1 MAVVYKKYLPKDK
14 VIQLMI
20 DELTMYGEMVI
31 KEAFETANFNK
42 KRTQNLRDSYA
53 SAVFYEGKMVNGT
66 MRTLGSPLALV
77 DKTWYGRKIRGRN
90 EATRFLRHDYKP
102 TGHGLSLVAIAAMPY
117 REVLELKYKYR
128 VISGANWMMRSLA
141 HTFSSKFGV
150 RRHGITIS
158 NINV

>member
-1 MAVVYKKYLPKDK
+1 MAVIYKKNLIKDRVMK
-14 VIQLMI
+14 LMV

-66 MRTLGSPLALV
+66 LKTLGSPLALV
-77 DKTWYGRKIRGRN
+77 DKTWYGRKVRGRN
-90 EATRFLRHDYKP
+90 EATRFLRNDYKP
-102 TGHGLSLVAIAAMPY
+102 TGRGLSLVAIAAMPY

-150 RRHGITIS
+150 RRNGITIS
-158 NINV
+158 NIEV

>member
-1 MAVVYKKYLPKDK
+1 MEIYKKNLIKDRVMK
-14 VIQLMI
+14 LMV

-42 KRTQNLRDSYA
+42 KKTQNLRDSYA
-53 SAVFYEGKMVNGT
+53 SAVFYEGKMINGT
-66 MRTLGSPLALV
+66 LRTLGSPLALV
-77 DKTWYGRKIRGRN
+77 DKTWYGRKVRGRN
-90 EATRFLRHDYKP
+90 EATRFLRNDYRP
-102 TGHGLSLVAIAAMPY
+102 TGRGLSLVAIAAMPY

-141 HTFSSKFGV
+141 NTFSSKFGV

-158 NINV
+158 NIEV

>member
-1 MAVVYKKYLPKDK
+1 MAVLFKKYLPKDK
-14 VIQLMI
+14 ALKLMI

-31 KEAFETANFNK
+31 QEAFKTANFNK

-77 DKTWYGRKIRGRN
+77 DKKWHGRKVRGRN
-90 EATRFLRHDYKP
+90 EATRFLRNDYKP

-117 REVLELKYKYR
+117 REVLELRYKYR

-141 HTFSSKFGV
+141 HTFSTKFGV

>member
-1 MAVVYKKYLPKDK
+1 MAVLFKKYLPKDK
-14 VIQLMI
+14 ALKLMI
-20 DELTMYGEMVI
+20 EELTMYGEMVI
-31 KEAFETANFNK
+31 QEAFKTANFNK
-42 KRTQNLRDSYA
+42 NRTQNLRDSYA
-53 SAVFYEGKMVNGT
+53 SAVFYNGKMVNGT

-77 DKTWYGRKIRGRN
+77 DKTWYGRKVRGRN
-90 EATRFLRHDYKP
+90 EATRFLKHDYKP
-102 TGHGLSLVAIAAMPY
+102 TSKGLSMVAIAAMPY
-117 REVLELKYKYR
+117 REVLELRYKYR

>member
-1 MAVVYKKYLPKDK
+1 MAVVYKKDLPKDK

-141 HTFSSKFGV
+141 NTFSAKFGI
-150 RRHGITIS
+150 RRKGITIT
-158 NINV
+158 NIEI

>member
-1 MAVVYKKYLPKDK
+1 MAVLFKKYLPKDK
-14 VIQLMI
+14 VLKLMI

-31 KEAFETANFNK
+31 QEAFKTANFNK

-77 DKTWYGRKIRGRN
+77 DKKWYGRKVRGRN
-90 EATRFLRHDYKP
+90 EATRFLRNDYKP
-102 TGHGLSLVAIAAMPY
+102 TGRGLSLVAIAAMPY
-117 REVLELKYKYR
+117 REVLELRYKYR

-141 HTFSSKFGV
+141 HTFSTNFGV

-158 NINV
+158 NIKV

>member
-1 MAVVYKKYLPKDK
+1 MAVIYKKDLIKDR
-14 VIQLMI
+14 VMQLMV

-66 MRTLGSPLALV
+66 MKTLGSPLALV
-77 DKTWYGRKIRGRN
+77 DKTWYGRKVRGRN
-90 EATRFLRHDYKP
+90 EATRFLRNDYKP
-102 TGHGLSLVAIAAMPY
+102 TGRGLSLVAIAAMPY
-117 REVLELKYKYR
+117 REVVELKYKYR

-150 RRHGITIS
+150 RRNGITIS
-158 NINV
+158 NIEV

>member
-1 MAVVYKKYLPKDK
+1 MAVLFKKYLPKDK
-14 VIQLMI
+14 ALKLMI

-31 KEAFETANFNK
+31 QEAFKTANFNK

-77 DKTWYGRKIRGRN
+77 SKTWYGRKVRGRN
-90 EATRFLRHDYKP
+90 EAKRFLRHDYKP
-102 TGHGLSLVAIAAMPY
+102 TIQGLSLVAIAAMPY
-117 REVLELKYKYR
+117 REVLELRYKYR

-141 HTFSSKFGV
+141 DTFSTKFGV

-158 NINV
+158 NIKV